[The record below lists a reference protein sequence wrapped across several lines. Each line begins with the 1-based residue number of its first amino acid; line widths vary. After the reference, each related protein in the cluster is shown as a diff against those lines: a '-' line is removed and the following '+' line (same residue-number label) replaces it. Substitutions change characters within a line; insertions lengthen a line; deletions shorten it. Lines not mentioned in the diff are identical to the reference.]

1 MEADLTSERLDR
13 RLSAILAADVAG
25 YSRLI
30 GLDEEG
36 TLGQFKNHRVNLI
49 EPKIAEHRG
58 RVVRTTGDGILSEFS
73 SAVDAVRCAVD
84 IQLSMASANL
94 SVAAT
99 KRVEFRIGI
108 HVGDIISDDGD
119 IFGDGVNIAARLE
132 ALSDPGG
139 ICVSSRVQEDVE
151 GRIDVVFKDGGE
163 QQLKNI
169 ARPVRIYKIHVGR
182 PEAPKAS
189 PPMLALPGKPSV
201 AVLPFQN
208 MSGDAEQ
215 DYFADGMAEDITT
228 ALSRFRFLFVIARN
242 SSFTY
247 KGRAVDV
254 KQVGRELGVRY
265 VLEGSVRKSGPRIRV
280 TGQLIDASTGNH
292 LWANNFDGTLDD
304 IFDLQDKV
312 TSSAVGALIPT
323 MRHAEIERAKHRPTE
338 SADAHMTHMRGVAS
352 LYLWTKAGVDEAL
365 RLAYEA
371 MKLDPDY
378 SMADGLAA
386 TCYVARKT
394 AGWTTDRA
402 KEMAEVEM
410 LTKRGAEVGRDD
422 AWALGSCGFAT
433 ASILGDL
440 DTAVSL
446 MDRALAL
453 NANLALMW
461 AESAYVRAWLGEP
474 DLALVHVERAKR
486 LSPVDPHMFTMN
498 GAEALAHFVARRHDE
513 AFASAESALRHNPF
527 FSQATRIAVA
537 SAAILDRMEDAK
549 KYFARLQ
556 MLDPELRISN
566 LGERISFRRPDD
578 NSLLAEGLRRAGVP
592 D

>member
-1 MEADLTSERLDR
+1 
-13 RLSAILAADVAG
+13 LSAIFAADVAG
-25 YSRLI
+25 YSRLV

-36 TLGQFKNHRVNLI
+36 TLGQFKNYRAKLI
-49 EPKIAEHRG
+49 DPKIADHRG
-58 RVVRTTGDGILSEFS
+58 RIVRTNGDGMLAEFA
-73 SAVDAVRCAVD
+73 SAVDAVSCAVD
-84 IQLSMASANL
+84 IQLAMASANFNI
-94 SVAAT
+94 AAT
-99 KRVEFRIGI
+99 KRVELRIGI

-119 IFGDGVNIAARLE
+119 IFGEGVNIAARLE
-132 ALSDPGG
+132 ALADPGG
-139 ICVSSRVQEDVE
+139 ICVSARVQEDVE
-151 GRIDVVFKDGGE
+151 GRIDAVFKDGGE

-169 ARPVRIYKIHVGR
+169 ARPVRIYNIHIGR

-292 LWANNFDGTLDD
+292 LWADYFDGALDD

-312 TSSAVGALIPT
+312 TSSVVGALIPT

-338 SADAHMTHMRGVAS
+338 SADAHLTHMRGVAS
-352 LYLWTKAGVDEAL
+352 LYLWTRAGVDEAL

-371 MKLDPDY
+371 IKIDPDY
-378 SMADGLAA
+378 SMAYGLAA

-402 KEMAEVEM
+402 KEMAEVET

-440 DTAVSL
+440 GTAVSL

-461 AESAYVRAWLGEP
+461 TQSAYVRAWLGEP
-474 DLALVHVERAKR
+474 DLALVHVERGKR
-486 LSPVDPHMFTMN
+486 LSPVDPHMFAMT

-513 AFASAESALRHNPF
+513 AFASAENALRHNPF
-527 FSQATRIAVA
+527 FSQATRVAVA
-537 SAAILDRMEDAK
+537 SAAILGRMEDAK

-566 LGERISFRRPDD
+566 LADRISFRRPDD
-578 NSLLAEGLRRAGVP
+578 FSLLAEGLRKAGVP

>member
-1 MEADLTSERLDR
+1 
-13 RLSAILAADVAG
+13 
-25 YSRLI
+25 
-30 GLDEEG
+30 
-36 TLGQFKNHRVNLI
+36 
-49 EPKIAEHRG
+49 
-58 RVVRTTGDGILSEFS
+58 
-73 SAVDAVRCAVD
+73 
-84 IQLSMASANL
+84 
-94 SVAAT
+94 
-99 KRVEFRIGI
+99 
-108 HVGDIISDDGD
+108 
-119 IFGDGVNIAARLE
+119 
-132 ALSDPGG
+132 
-139 ICVSSRVQEDVE
+139 
-151 GRIDVVFKDGGE
+151 
-163 QQLKNI
+163 
-169 ARPVRIYKIHVGR
+169 
-182 PEAPKAS
+182 
-189 PPMLALPGKPSV
+189 
-201 AVLPFQN
+201 
-208 MSGDAEQ
+208 
-215 DYFADGMAEDITT
+215 
-228 ALSRFRFLFVIARN
+228 
-242 SSFTY
+242 
-247 KGRAVDV
+247 VDV

-265 VLEGSVRKSGPRIRV
+265 VLEGSVRKSGPRMRV

-304 IFDLQDKV
+304 IFDLQDMV
-312 TSSAVGALIPT
+312 TSSVVGALIPT

-338 SADAHMTHMRGVAS
+338 SADAHLTHMRGVAS

-371 MKLDPDY
+371 LKLDPDY
-378 SMADGLAA
+378 SMAYGLAA
-386 TCYVARKT
+386 TCYVARKS
-394 AGWTTDRA
+394 AGWTADRA

-461 AESAYVRAWLGEP
+461 VESAYVRAWLGEP

-513 AFASAESALRHNPF
+513 AFVAAENALRHNPF

-537 SAAILDRMEDAK
+537 SAAILGRFEDAK

-566 LGERISFRRPDD
+566 LGDRISFRRPEDY
-578 NSLLAEGLRRAGVP
+578 SLLADGLRKAGVP